1 MLENLTKV
9 SSNLNKQTNKN
20 RKARGEV
27 GGTEE
32 AKSCSLLAW
41 RQAANVITAAFLHK
55 QNLGELRDLL
65 SEGHALP
72 KEHAKPSLQVGHSR
86 RVTGTEL
93 SQTCSNLTA
102 GT

>member
-41 RQAANVITAAFLHK
+41 R
-55 QNLGELRDLL
+55 
-65 SEGHALP
+65 
-72 KEHAKPSLQVGHSR
+72 
-86 RVTGTEL
+86 
-93 SQTCSNLTA
+93 
-102 GT
+102 